1 MRFFD
6 GVVVAWMIQKY
17 RTSSIDR
24 CSLNSAS
31 PTSVH
36 IKLCKLYF
44 CSFITRRISRFF
56 CQNCYDISND
66 QRKYRRSLLVSS
78 SGGRFCRVNFNRMV
92 KKTGWVVNI
101 FNKIYWILHQ
111 SSQNFGPFY
120 WKSVW
125 MELWRFQRK
134 VLRLKFLFQQFY
146 QFRKLLRMKSILWFG
161 WRIEIIIKNIIIIE
175 RIEQQR

>member
-111 SSQNFGPFY
+111 SSQNFGPFH
-120 WKSVW
+120 WKSVLDGIVKIS
-125 MELWRFQRK
+125 EES
-134 VLRLKFLFQQFY
+134 VE
-146 QFRKLLRMKSILWFG
+146 
-161 WRIEIIIKNIIIIE
+161 IEIFISTILSIPKIVTNEINTLVWLTHWNHH
-175 RIEQQR
+175 